1 MILWPNSKRSV
12 KDLSLAAEIAAAA
25 REGGAE
31 PIGVFVDESPEQART
46 RRQRSPTGGTRRA
59 RPALHALARRAARRW
74 VWAFAFPQ
82 AADVCTTGQPFYAPS
97 VEEQAAKATGAGAL

>member
-31 PIGVFVDESPEQART
+31 PVGVFVDESPEQARV
-46 RRQRSPTGGTRRA
+46 S
-59 RPALHALARRAARRW
+59 LAWDGLAGVWRFAARCLLR
-74 VWAFAFPQ
+74 AFSAATLRLLRQ
-82 AADVCTTGQPFYAPS
+82 SAADVCTTGQLFHAPS
-97 VEEQAAKATGAGAL
+97 VEEQAARGTGAGAV